1 MNVLWINQE
10 VTLPLTKSEIDK
22 QVEAAEIMGRVC
34 YKSEPKGDPIAFLS
48 RIINR
53 GHESV
58 IEHINIPAVLSTDR
72 AVTHQ
77 LVRHRH
83 GSFCLAGDTKVR
95 TYRGWRT
102 LEQLYKL
109 EPGPR
114 THLKARCM
122 DEDTKE
128 LFLNQ
133 VKDIFY
139 SGKQDVYRVKTAMG
153 YEIKATL
160 KHRFLTLG
168 GWKRLEDI
176 VSGDKVYVNGIP
188 AYKSKDWLKKHYH
201 ELNESHR
208 EMANLCGC
216 SHHTIRTWVRK
227 LGLAKPLGSWSIG
240 VAPPNKGRT
249 KEDYEPMRRTSQKM
263 LGHHHTIP
271 KYMEENQ
278 NWKGDDITNAG
289 GYNRTRK
296 ANLKTG
302 VCSNCGAQG
311 PTHLHHLD
319 KNPKNYSSENVIEL
333 CPNCHHG
340 YHHRNLKVAIPDRIL
355 SIEYVGQ
362 EDTYDLAMATEP
374 HNFVA
379 NGFIVHNSQESQRYV
394 NYDRKGIICFVRPQ
408 FFSDEKVDPKTI
420 EEFKNTC
427 QNLAEKYV
435 ELVQGG
441 LPPEEARGLLPNCT
455 ATVIGV
461 TANLREWR
469 HIFRMR
475 LDGAAQ
481 PQIRALLLA
490 LRQKMEMK
498 YDLAWAFKDIPVN
511 ANRLHSVPEL

>member
-77 LVRHRH
+77 LVR
-83 GSFCLAGDTKVR
+83 
-95 TYRGWRT
+95 
-102 LEQLYKL
+102 
-109 EPGPR
+109 
-114 THLKARCM
+114 
-122 DEDTKE
+122 
-128 LFLNQ
+128 
-133 VKDIFY
+133 
-139 SGKQDVYRVKTAMG
+139 
-153 YEIKATL
+153 
-160 KHRFLTLG
+160 
-168 GWKRLEDI
+168 
-176 VSGDKVYVNGIP
+176 
-188 AYKSKDWLKKHYH
+188 
-201 ELNESHR
+201 
-208 EMANLCGC
+208 
-216 SHHTIRTWVRK
+216 
-227 LGLAKPLGSWSIG
+227 
-240 VAPPNKGRT
+240 
-249 KEDYEPMRRTSQKM
+249 
-263 LGHHHTIP
+263 
-271 KYMEENQ
+271 
-278 NWKGDDITNAG
+278 
-289 GYNRTRK
+289 
-296 ANLKTG
+296 
-302 VCSNCGAQG
+302 
-311 PTHLHHLD
+311 
-319 KNPKNYSSENVIEL
+319 
-333 CPNCHHG
+333 
-340 YHHRNLKVAIPDRIL
+340 
-355 SIEYVGQ
+355 
-362 EDTYDLAMATEP
+362 
-374 HNFVA
+374 
-379 NGFIVHNSQESQRYV
+379 
-394 NYDRKGIICFVRPQ
+394 PQ
-408 FFSDEKVDPKTI
+408 FFSDETVDPKTI
-420 EEFKNTC
+420 EEFKDTC

-441 LPPEEARGLLPNCT
+441 LLPEEARGLLPNCT